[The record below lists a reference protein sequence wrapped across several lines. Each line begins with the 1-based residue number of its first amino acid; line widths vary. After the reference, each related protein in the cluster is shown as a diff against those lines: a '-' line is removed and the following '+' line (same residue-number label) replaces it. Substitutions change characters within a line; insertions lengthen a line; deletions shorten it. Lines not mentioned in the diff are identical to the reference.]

1 MARISRADRLGQNR
15 QKLQSARRWRSDQGY
30 DQTWRRMIDLY
41 RGKHWPSSTVG
52 RTDLIAVNLSFS
64 TINVIAPSV
73 AVNHPKVVVRA
84 NKPENEDRAAYVEA
98 VVNYLWRHHDFRS
111 PFRRAVKD
119 FLIVGHGWVKVGW
132 KFKET
137 ETDLNEQQLNDMAER
152 QMMEADAF
160 AMESPELAGD
170 LPSDEDIIAAL
181 PRTEMSVV
189 EDQPFVERVSPFDM
203 FVDPEATCL
212 DDASWVAQRIIRS
225 CKDVHDD
232 KRYRPSARK
241 SVGADSS
248 SAMYSDGPPQRQ
260 EADEYRG
267 EEELC
272 TIWEWYDLASNT
284 MAVFAENGDG
294 YLVEPVAMPY
304 GRAPFVMLRN
314 YDVSDQF
321 YPIGDLEAI
330 APLQMELDKTR
341 TQLMNDRKRYAR
353 KYLYHERSFDQAG
366 REALESEDDGR
377 MIPVVD
383 ENRALQDVVVP
394 MPQVPV
400 SPEIYSYSDIITSD
414 INQVSG
420 VSEYSRGSLPETRR
434 TATEASIIADAQ
446 NARAADKLAIIEI
459 GISNVARRVVQ
470 LMQQFMTGE
479 AMARMTK
486 PDGENLWI
494 PYSREDITGEYDFT
508 VEAGSTQPF
517 NDTMRRQQAISLL
530 NAVAP
535 LIGQVIDP
543 TAIARYVLQA
553 GFNITD
559 PEKFLMEPPPAP
571 DASGTEQG
579 MPSMD
584 PAAAEGL
591 EPQAGANQAMGGVPP
606 GLLAQLQN
614 QMGVTLPSS

>member
-241 SVGADSS
+241 SVGSDSS

-353 KYLYHERSFDQAG
+353 KYL
-366 REALESEDDGR
+366 
-377 MIPVVD
+377 
-383 ENRALQDVVVP
+383 
-394 MPQVPV
+394 
-400 SPEIYSYSDIITSD
+400 
-414 INQVSG
+414 
-420 VSEYSRGSLPETRR
+420 
-434 TATEASIIADAQ
+434 
-446 NARAADKLAIIEI
+446 
-459 GISNVARRVVQ
+459 
-470 LMQQFMTGE
+470 
-479 AMARMTK
+479 
-486 PDGENLWI
+486 
-494 PYSREDITGEYDFT
+494 
-508 VEAGSTQPF
+508 
-517 NDTMRRQQAISLL
+517 
-530 NAVAP
+530 
-535 LIGQVIDP
+535 
-543 TAIARYVLQA
+543 
-553 GFNITD
+553 
-559 PEKFLMEPPPAP
+559 
-571 DASGTEQG
+571 
-579 MPSMD
+579 
-584 PAAAEGL
+584 
-591 EPQAGANQAMGGVPP
+591 
-606 GLLAQLQN
+606 
-614 QMGVTLPSS
+614 